1 MLIDQWTHYPRSPS
15 ALTEYLKNYPLLN
28 VKFSKNNKEDKY
40 IYQGYEITEETIKAT
55 FSTSNGTLI
64 SFPIVCSANVQ
75 FHTDGFVEIINKTNA
90 TKVYSGDSITY
101 LYTGPKP
108 WQPDIS
114 PKQLS
119 IFEWDRVFEEFR
131 RIKSK

>member
-1 MLIDQWTHYPRSPS
+1 MLIDQWTHYPRSPA

-28 VKFSKNNKEDKY
+28 VKFSKNNREDKY
-40 IYQGYEITEETIKAT
+40 IYQGYDLSDETIKAI

-64 SFPIVCSANVQ
+64 SFPIACSANVQ
-75 FHTDGFVEIINKTNA
+75 FHTDGFVEAINKTD
-90 TKVYSGDSITY
+90 TITY

-108 WQPDIS
+108 WQADIS
-114 PKQLS
+114 PEQLA

>member
-15 ALTEYLKNYPLLN
+15 ALVEYLKNYPLLK
-28 VKFSKNNKEDKY
+28 VVFSKNNKADKY
-40 IYQGYEITEETIKAT
+40 LYQGYDLADENIKIT
-55 FSTSNGTLI
+55 FSTSNGTLMT
-64 SFPIVCSANVQ
+64 FPIACNANIQ
-75 FHTDGFVEIINKTNA
+75 FHTDGFVQVLNKTD
-90 TKVYSGDSITY
+90 TITH

-114 PKQLS
+114 PEQLA

-131 RIKSK
+131 RIKAKC